1 MENLEINNFIF
12 FILFSIFSTNVT
24 FYILKRYNFI
34 DKNSSKYSKDKNV
47 INSLGIV
54 FLIIFIIF
62 FCLYFFQVEIKNYL
76 PNRYYIFLFSII
88 FLSILSFVDDF
99 RAIDPKIRLLI
110 QLIVVYF
117 STTNLELSNLGIPLK
132 LILFLS
138 LVIWVYIINVVNF
151 IDGSNGNCFAH
162 SILFCRNYNN

>member
-1 MENLEINNFIF
+1 MFVINFI
-12 FILFSIFSTNVT
+12 T
-24 FYILKRYNFI
+24 
-34 DKNSSKYSKDKNV
+34 
-47 INSLGIV
+47 
-54 FLIIFIIF
+54 F
-62 FCLYFFQVEIKNYL
+62 FCLYFFQGEIKNYL

-138 LVIWVYIINVVNF
+138 LIIWVYIINVVNF

-162 SILFCRNYNN
+162 SIIFFAGIIIISHLLDIKSFSLYLSYINISSLVVFIFFNFPNARAYMGDAEVYI